1 MRRRSSGHRR
11 AALRG
16 VATIPAQRQFN
27 FSNRGFRWR
36 GSTTRAGLGSV
47 PGAQVQMAAEEAM
60 QEQSDPSVTIERVSL
75 SFYFYFGRDL
85 GGHFQDHIVLQR
97 NILVSF

>member
-1 MRRRSSGHRR
+1 
-11 AALRG
+11 
-16 VATIPAQRQFN
+16 
-27 FSNRGFRWR
+27 
-36 GSTTRAGLGSV
+36 
-47 PGAQVQMAAEEAM
+47 MAAEEAM

-75 SFYFYFGRDL
+75 FIFYFGRDL